1 MPKADVKIVRMES
14 SMRAEE
20 HLSRTRGGRK
30 ILAHEKAV
38 AEDIAQLLDFEI
50 GFSKSPLGQGHP
62 SMAVLVASWRR
73 ARDSWERI
81 LKALPSDAL
90 LHAEMQR
97 ELWERD
103 AAMNLLAD
111 RAEELLEEAEDVQQ
125 GHTGQTN

>member
-73 ARDSWERI
+73 ARGSWERI
-81 LKALPSDAL
+81 LKALPLDAL
-90 LHAEMQR
+90 LRAEMQR

-103 AAMNLLAD
+103 AAMDALAD
-111 RAEELLEEAEDVQQ
+111 RAQALLRTEGNA
-125 GHTGQTN
+125 